1 MRGHLAARCPH
12 PEGIGTSPLAQGKA
26 ERMNDDSLPE
36 KAEKKAYRLLA
47 LRAHSEKELRDKLLR
62 GGFSE
67 PVVAA
72 VIEKCREFGYLNDG
86 RFARQ
91 RARELA
97 VNRLAGDRR
106 IALDLIERGIPEELC
121 RQAISDVRAELSEE
135 DAVERLLRKKARGVG
150 VSGMDGREKMRMA
163 RSLMGKGFPTGLII
177 RKLKR
182 TGEEGVHGDDGQ

>member
-1 MRGHLAARCPH
+1 
-12 PEGIGTSPLAQGKA
+12 
-26 ERMNDDSLPE
+26 MNDDSLPE

-62 GGFSE
+62 GGFSA